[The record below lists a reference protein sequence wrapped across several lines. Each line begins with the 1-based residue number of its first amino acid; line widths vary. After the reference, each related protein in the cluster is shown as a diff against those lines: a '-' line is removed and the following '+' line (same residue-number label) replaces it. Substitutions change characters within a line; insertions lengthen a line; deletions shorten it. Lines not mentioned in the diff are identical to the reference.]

1 MNKLTKIL
9 SILVSSV
16 VLADTGFD
24 LYQKIKNRR
33 HESRYQKGGE
43 MA

>member
-1 MNKLTKIL
+1 MNKIL

-24 LYQKIKNRR
+24 LYQKIKNQRR
-33 HESRYQKGGE
+33 KGSEKGGE

>member
-9 SILVSSV
+9 SFLVSSV

-24 LYQKIKNRR
+24 LYQKIKHRR
-33 HESRYQKGGE
+33 HESRQKGGE